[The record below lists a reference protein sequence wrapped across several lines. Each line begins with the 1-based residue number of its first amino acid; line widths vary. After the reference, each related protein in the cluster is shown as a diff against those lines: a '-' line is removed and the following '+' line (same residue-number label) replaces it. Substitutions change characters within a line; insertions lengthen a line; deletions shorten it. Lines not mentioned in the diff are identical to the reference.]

1 MFNIPVNKKVRNKK
15 SDIDF
20 ESLLAFFRRTI
31 NLLCVRF
38 IRFRINEIIILLQS
52 RDNQIHSVMLGAN
65 IIENQ
70 NITTNM
76 VNTNFVQS
84 NQN

>member
-1 MFNIPVNKKVRNKK
+1 MVRNKK
-15 SDIDF
+15 SDSDF

-31 NLLCVRF
+31 NLPCVRF
-38 IRFRINEIIILLQS
+38 IRFRINEITILLQS
-52 RDNQIHSVMLGAN
+52 RDNQIHSVMLGAS

-76 VNTNFVQS
+76 INTNFVQS